1 MPPVPFDES
10 PRTPAAHF
18 KLYFFAA
25 VSRVLAQVSETYG
38 SREAAVE
45 QFPFLSAYASELAAH
60 APDDDDDEADCAK
73 LDLWWREAIEAW
85 ERGATERLPL
95 RLLREACALP
105 HDAMTLLLCVGLIEE
120 DARFGLLFEEMHGAA
135 GQHRPTLGLLSAWW
149 RAPED
154 YAGVRDRL
162 RRLQALGLVQF
173 MGTDA
178 PRTEWAL
185 HVPALLWDVMRGETP
200 DAPASWAQYRAAG
213 ELLALEELILPG
225 ELKARLAQLPA
236 LLSEGAA
243 QALVV
248 RGPRHNGRRT
258 LVGAMARAAGRGLFK
273 VRGLAQPD
281 DARWQL
287 LGPLSTMLH
296 AMPCVVL
303 ELSPGQFAELPR
315 LAGYEGPV
323 GVVLDKHGGVSGE
336 PVARALT
343 FTLELPDPEARRRHW
358 ERALGR
364 EACDD
369 IEEIGARFRLTGGHI
384 TRAAGLARA
393 YAGLGGRVRVG
404 VSDVQEATRA
414 LHREALNTLATPV
427 GTAGDWSH
435 LSVGAETREA
445 LRDLESRCRHRESLP
460 GLVGTMLGRQLN
472 RGVRAL
478 FNGASGTGKTLAA
491 RLLAGALQSDLYRLD
506 LSAVVNKY
514 IGETEKNLNQ
524 VFALAEELDVILL
537 LDEGDALL
545 TQRTDVGN
553 ANDRYANLET
563 NYLLQRLENYEGVL
577 IVTTNA
583 SDRIDSAFQRRMDVV
598 VTFAPPTVAERW
610 NIWQMHLP
618 AAHDIDG
625 RLLDEAAQRCELT
638 GGQIRNAVLHATSLS
653 LSEGGRVTSA
663 HFEAAVRREYQKAG
677 AVCPLPVWGRAP
689 RAAASRW

>member
-1 MPPVPFDES
+1 MSPVPFDEL

-18 KLYFFAA
+18 KLYVFAA
-25 VSRVLAQVSETYG
+25 VSRVLAQAAETYG
-38 SREAAVE
+38 GRAGAVE
-45 QFPFLSAYASELAAH
+45 QFPFLAAYEEQLSAHE
-60 APDDDDDEADCAK
+60 PDETDETDGAG
-73 LDLWWREAIEAW
+73 LDLWWQSSIAEW

-105 HDAMTLLLCVGLIEE
+105 HDAMTLLLCAGLTEE
-120 DARFGLLFEEMHGAA
+120 DSRFGLLFEEVHGAA
-135 GQHRPTLGLLSAWW
+135 GQHRPTLGLVSAWW

-154 YAGVRDRL
+154 CAGVRDHL

-185 HVPALLWDVMRGETP
+185 HVPALLWDVLRGETP
-200 DAPASWAQYRAAG
+200 DASAPWARYRAPE
-213 ELLALEELILPG
+213 ELLVLEELILPD
-225 ELKARLAQLPA
+225 ELRAQLAQLPA
-236 LLSEGAA
+236 LLNSGAA
-243 QALVV
+243 DALVV

-258 LVGAMARAAGRGLFK
+258 LVGAMARASGRALLE
-273 VRGLAQPD
+273 VRGLGQSD

-296 AMPCVVL
+296 ALPCVVL
-303 ELSPGQFAELPR
+303 ELGPGQFMEVPP
-315 LAGYEGPV
+315 LAGYDGPV
-323 GVVLDKHGGVSGE
+323 GVVLGKQGGVSGE
-336 PVARALT
+336 PIARALT
-343 FTLELPDPEARRRHW
+343 FVLEPPDPSARRSHW
-358 ERALGR
+358 ERALGA
-364 EACDD
+364 EACDEMD
-369 IEEIGARFRLTGGHI
+369 EIGARFRLTGGHI

-393 YAGLGGRVRVG
+393 YAGLRGRERVTA
-404 VSDVQEATRA
+404 SDVHEATRA
-414 LHREALNTLATPV
+414 LNREALNTLATPV
-427 GTAGDWSH
+427 STTGDWSH
-435 LSVGAETREA
+435 LSVSAETREA

-460 GLVGTMLGRQLN
+460 GLVGAMLGRQLN

-491 RLLAGALQSDLYRLD
+491 RMLAGALQSDLYRLD

-545 TQRTDVGN
+545 TQRTDVSN
-553 ANDRYANLET
+553 SNDRYANLET

-583 SDRIDSAFQRRMDVV
+583 SDRIDAAFQRRMDVV
-598 VTFAPPTVAERW
+598 VTFATPTVAERW

-618 AAHDIDG
+618 AAHDIAA
-625 RLLDEAAQRCELT
+625 RLLDETAQRCELT
-638 GGQIRNAVLHATSLS
+638 GGQIRNAVLHATSLA
-653 LSEGGRVTSA
+653 LSDGGRVNSA
-663 HFEAAVRREYQKAG
+663 HFESAVRREYQKAG
-677 AVCPLPVWGRAP
+677 AVCPLPAWGRAP
-689 RAAASRW
+689 RVASSRW

>member
-1 MPPVPFDES
+1 MPPVPFDEL

-18 KLYFFAA
+18 KLYFFAT
-25 VSRVLAQVSETYG
+25 VSRVLAQVAETYG
-38 SREAAVE
+38 ERAAAVE
-45 QFPFLSAYASELAAH
+45 QFPFLSAYEEQLESH
-60 APDDDDDEADCAK
+60 TPDEADGAK
-73 LDLWWREAIEAW
+73 LDLWWQSAIAAW
-85 ERGATERLPL
+85 ERGAKERLPL

-105 HDAMTLLLCVGLIEE
+105 HDAMTLLLCAGLIEE
-120 DARFGLLFEEMHGAA
+120 DARFGALFEEMHGAA

-154 YAGVRDRL
+154 CAGVRDHL

-185 HVPALLWDVMRGETP
+185 HVPALLWDVLRGETP
-200 DAPASWAQYRAAG
+200 DTPAPWAQYRAPE
-213 ELLALEELILPG
+213 ELLALDELILPD
-225 ELKARLAQLPA
+225 ELKTQLAQLPA
-236 LLSEGAA
+236 LLSAGAA

-248 RGPRHNGRRT
+248 RGPRRNGRRT
-258 LVGAMARAAGRGLFK
+258 LVGAMARAAGLGLFE
-273 VRGLAQPD
+273 VRGLSQPD

-296 AMPCVVL
+296 ALPCVVL
-303 ELSPGQFAELPR
+303 ELGPGQFVELPTF
-315 LAGYEGPV
+315 AGYDGPV

-343 FTLELPDPEARRRHW
+343 FTLELPGPGARRRHW
-358 ERALGR
+358 ERALGAD
-364 EACDD
+364 ACDEL
-369 IEEIGARFRLTGGHI
+369 EEIGARFRLTGGHI

-393 YAGLGGRVRVG
+393 YAGLRGRERVT
-404 VSDVQEATRA
+404 VPDVHEATRA

-427 GTAGDWSH
+427 STEGDWSH
-435 LSVGAETREA
+435 LSVSAETHAA

-460 GLVGTMLGRQLN
+460 GLVGAMLGRQLN

-524 VFALAEELDVILL
+524 VFALAEELDVMLL

-545 TQRTDVGN
+545 TQRTDVGS

-598 VTFAPPTVAERW
+598 VTFAPPTGAERW

-638 GGQIRNAVLHATSLS
+638 GGQIRNAVLHATSLA
-653 LSEGGRVTSA
+653 LSDGGRINSA
-663 HFEAAVRREYQKAG
+663 HFESAVRREYQKAG

-689 RAAASRW
+689 RAASSRW

>member
-1 MPPVPFDES
+1 MQPIPFDEL

-25 VSRVLAQVSETYG
+25 VGRVLAQVAETYG
-38 SREAAVE
+38 SRAAAVE
-45 QFPFLSAYASELAAH
+45 QFPFLAAYEEQLESH
-60 APDDDDDEADCAK
+60 APEESDGEK
-73 LDLWWREAIEAW
+73 LDLWWQSAIAAW
-85 ERGATERLPL
+85 ERGARSRLPL

-105 HDAMTLLLCVGLIEE
+105 HEAMTLLLSVGLIEE

-154 YAGVRDRL
+154 CAGVRDHL
-162 RRLQALGLVQF
+162 RRLQSLGLLQF

-185 HVPALLWDVMRGETP
+185 HMPALIWDVLRGETP
-200 DAPASWAQYRAAG
+200 GAPAPWAQYRAPEG
-213 ELLALEELILPG
+213 LLALDEMILPAG
-225 ELKARLAQLPA
+225 LKARLAQMPS
-236 LLSEGAA
+236 LLGAGAA

-258 LVGAMARAAGRGLFK
+258 LVGAMARASGRGLLE
-273 VRGLAQPD
+273 VGGLGQSD

-287 LGPLSTMLH
+287 VGPLSTMLH
-296 AMPCVVL
+296 ALPCVVL
-303 ELSPGQFAELPR
+303 ELAPGQFMEMPP
-315 LAGYEGPV
+315 LAGYDGPV
-323 GVVLDKHGGVSGE
+323 GVVLGKHGGVSGE
-336 PVARALT
+336 PIARALT
-343 FTLELPDPEARRRHW
+343 FALEPPDPSARRGHW
-358 ERALGR
+358 ERELGAG
-364 EACDD
+364 ACD
-369 IEEIGARFRLTGGHI
+369 EIDEIAARFRLTGGHI
-384 TRAAGLARA
+384 ARAAGLARA
-393 YAGLGGRVRVG
+393 YAGLGGRGRVTA
-404 VSDVQEATRA
+404 SDVHEATRA
-414 LHREALNTLATPV
+414 LNREALNTLATPV

-460 GLVGTMLGRQLN
+460 GLVGAMLGGQLN

-524 VFALAEELDVILL
+524 VFALAEELDVMLL

-553 ANDRYANLET
+553 SNDRYANLET

-577 IVTTNA
+577 VVTTNA
-583 SDRIDSAFQRRMDVV
+583 SDRIDAAFQRRMDVV
-598 VTFAPPTVAERW
+598 VTFAPPTAAERW

-618 AAHDIDG
+618 AAHDIDA
-625 RLLDEAAQRCELT
+625 RLLDEAARRCELT
-638 GGQIRNAVLHATSLS
+638 GGQIRNAVLHATSLG
-653 LSEGGRVTSA
+653 LSDGGRISSA